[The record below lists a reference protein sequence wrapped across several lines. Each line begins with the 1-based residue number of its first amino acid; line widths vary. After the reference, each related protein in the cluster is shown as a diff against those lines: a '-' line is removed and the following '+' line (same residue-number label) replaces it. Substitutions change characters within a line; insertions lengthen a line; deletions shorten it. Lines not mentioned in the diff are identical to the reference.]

1 MFLFDSIAGAWH
13 SLAGHK
19 LRTGLTMFG
28 IIWGITSVIILVGMG
43 RASQRLFYHEFEKIG
58 EKMVVIEAG
67 TSTSGL
73 SGIRG
78 GKPVRFTVDDLKAIR
93 DHCPLVELVSPHVRL
108 GYRETKLGGA
118 ITSCDIFGLDENSE
132 IIRNLPVGSG
142 RFISAADCESASRVC
157 VIGANVK
164 EKLFGSQRAVG
175 NFLRVGGIRLK
186 VAGVLVKKGD
196 QISRPFDSI
205 DDDQV
210 FIPYTTAQRLFSGS
224 KYFNVMFMQPYLRSE
239 DMAAREQIRQ
249 TLGPR
254 HGFLPDDPDA
264 LDSFGTSE
272 NIARVE
278 GVLVGMQWFLGAS
291 GIITLL
297 IGGIGVMNIMFVSI
311 NERIRE
317 IGIMKAVG
325 AKKRHVFMQFLVES
339 IFITFVAGFTGAFV
353 GCSVC
358 LILGAIELPDLVAA
372 PEIDPLVIGI
382 SFGAMTLVG
391 VTSGILPAMK
401 ASKMQVVEALR
412 FM

>member
-1 MFLFDSIAGAWH
+1 MFLFESIAQAWH
-13 SLAGHK
+13 SLVGHK

-28 IIWGITSVIILVGMG
+28 IMWGITSVIILVGMG
-43 RASQRLFYHEFEKIG
+43 RSSQRLFYHEFEKIG
-58 EKMVVIEAG
+58 EKAVIIVAG

-73 SGIRG
+73 GGIRG
-78 GKPVRFTVDDLKAIR
+78 GKPVRFTVDDVKAIR
-93 DHCPLVELVSPHVRL
+93 VHCPLVELVSPHVRL
-108 GYRETKLGGA
+108 GYQETKYGGVIA
-118 ITSCDIFGLDENSE
+118 SCDIFGIDENSE
-132 IIRNLPVGSG
+132 IIRNLPVSSG
-142 RFISAADCESASRVC
+142 RFISFADCESGRRVC

-164 EKLFGSQRAVG
+164 EKLFGSRRAEG
-175 NFLRVGGIRLK
+175 DFIRVGGIRLQ
-186 VAGVLVKKGD
+186 VIGTLVKKGE
-196 QISRPFDSI
+196 QISRPFESL
-205 DDDQV
+205 DDDQL
-210 FIPYTTAQRLFSGS
+210 FIPYTTAQRLFTGS
-224 KYFNVMFMQPYLRSE
+224 RYFDVFFMQPYLRSE

-249 TLGPR
+249 TLGHT

-278 GVLVGMQWFLGAS
+278 GVLLGMQIFLGAS

-325 AKKRHVFMQFLVES
+325 ATRRHVFMQFLVES
-339 IFITFVAGFTGAFV
+339 IFITFVAGFTGAFL

-358 LILGAIELPDLVAA
+358 LILGAINLPDLVAA

-382 SFGAMTLVG
+382 SFFTMTLVG
-391 VTSGILPAMK
+391 VTSGILPALK